1 MDRVL
6 GADGYWAQAGYSP
19 MALRK
24 FSISTSV
31 FLIDHLQGKTA
42 NFLRGM
48 MEAMTMAE
56 NNRIVYLVKLS
67 FKGKDE
73 MKLR

>member
-1 MDRVL
+1 MESAEHQRWKADTRV
-6 GADGYWAQAGYSP
+6 AS
-19 MALRK
+19 K
-24 FSISTSV
+24 E
-31 FLIDHLQGKTA
+31 DHLQGKTA